1 MPPRAA
7 LTARVS
13 SDPSLSPGGDPR
25 SLDRRLQCRCARL
38 RSAGR
43 RNDSVQSEP
52 DRRRRFDAV
61 RKRRENQ
68 TPADR
73 RSGARPGFSG
83 QRSTSGTRED
93 SSARHIGHRRN
104 RREASRHVQATSRL
118 RLSSER
124 QNGERRDGA
133 VRIRDISRVSSERQV
148 RRKNPARG
156 GRGTKGPARTVG
168 DELLRVHSARLSR
181 GQVR

>member
-7 LTARVS
+7 LTARAS
-13 SDPSLSPGGDPR
+13 SDLSLGPGGDPR

-43 RNDSVQSEP
+43 RNDSVQGEP

-61 RKRRENQ
+61 RKCRENQ
-68 TPADR
+68 TAVDR
-73 RSGARPGFSG
+73 RSRAGPGFSG
-83 QRSTSGTRED
+83 QRSESGTREN
-93 SSARHIGHRRN
+93 SSARHIGHSRN
-104 RREASRHVQATSRL
+104 RCKASRHVQADSRL

-124 QNGERRDGA
+124 ENGERRDGA
-133 VRIRDISRVSSERQV
+133 VRIRDIARVSSERQV
-148 RRKNPARG
+148 RRTNSARG
-156 GRGTKGPARTVG
+156 GRGTEGPAWTVG
-168 DELLRVHSARLSR
+168 DELLRMHSARLSR